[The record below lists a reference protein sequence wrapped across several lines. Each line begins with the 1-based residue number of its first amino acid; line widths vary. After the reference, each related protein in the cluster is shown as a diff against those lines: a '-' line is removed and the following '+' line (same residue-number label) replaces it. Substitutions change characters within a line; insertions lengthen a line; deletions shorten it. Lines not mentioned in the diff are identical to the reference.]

1 LLRYFFAGLF
11 LIVTAVQLYA
21 CANKNLLM
29 LRRVSKCL
37 LMPLL
42 AACYML
48 FSREPSSLVVFA
60 ILSGFVGDLVLLF
73 RPRKWAFPAGI
84 LAFTVGHVFYI
95 ISFASRITQQ
105 PPWYLFALIAFVTIA
120 CAATLMY
127 YIWRGIP
134 RKLRVP
140 SYVYMLVI
148 GSMVS
153 SAALFTLYGTTPLR
167 WLAAIGGVLFSIS
180 DTTLSIDAFHH
191 PVRYRNVI
199 VMSTYILAQTL
210 IVSALAF
217 S

>member
-1 LLRYFFAGLF
+1 M
-11 LIVTAVQLYA
+11 
-21 CANKNLLM
+21 LM

-42 AACYML
+42 AVCYVL
-48 FSREPSSLVVFA
+48 FTKTPSCFVITA
-60 ILSGFVGDLVLLF
+60 ILFGFAGDLVLLF

-84 LAFTVGHVFYI
+84 LAFAAGHAFYI
-95 ISFASRITQQ
+95 VSFAKRIVIA
-105 PPWYLFALIAFVTIA
+105 PPWYLFALCALITIF
-120 CAATLMY
+120 CAATLTRYLWKCM
-127 YIWRGIP
+127 P
-134 RKLRVP
+134 KKLKPP
-140 SYVYMLVI
+140 SFLYMVII

-153 SAALFTLYGTTPLR
+153 TAILFSLYGDSAHR
-167 WLAAIGGVLFSIS
+167 WLAAIGGILFAIS

>member
-1 LLRYFFAGLF
+1 MDAIVHIFAC
-11 LIVTAVQLYA
+11 I
-21 CANKNLLM
+21 NRNMLM

-48 FSREPSSLVVFA
+48 FAQAPSALVITA
-60 ILSGFVGDLVLLF
+60 ILFGFAGDLVLLF

-84 LAFTVGHVFYI
+84 LAFAAGHVFYI
-95 ISFASRITQQ
+95 ISFARRIVVT
-105 PPWYLFALIAFVTIA
+105 PPWYLFALCAVITVA
-120 CAATLMY
+120 CAATLTRYLWKCM
-127 YIWRGIP
+127 P
-134 RKLRVP
+134 KKLKPP
-140 SYVYMLVI
+140 SFLYMVVI

-153 SAALFTLYGTTPLR
+153 SAILFTLYGDSAHR
-167 WLAAIGGVLFSIS
+167 WLAAIGGLLFAIS

-191 PVRYRNVI
+191 PVRYRSVI
-199 VMSTYILAQTL
+199 VMSTYIAAQTL